1 MQDKDSDILFEMY
14 QKMYEAPVGPGSA
27 WDDDVDIDP
36 SQSKRLGTSTYGE
49 LPEDTVR
56 AIIQNIKA
64 FLQEHE
70 NGIYPGSMDDLKV
83 EIKVIIQD
91 TAEGVNA
98 TKATYASRVIKNE
111 LKRLNIIDDSNL
123 PDQVE
128 IKNVDNIDEI
138 GDEIEDTLD
147 GGGDKPV
154 AKNAP
159 IFLSAEY
166 TVDRDDLPMS
176 ASQEAKDAHEALLQ
190 AGMAFNKHTGK
201 DMIKATGLAYSE
213 AKDILGELVELG
225 VIERPDQVD
234 DDEDRIV
241 DVGGEKSDEDYSRA
255 VSGEYEKLRRNIS
268 GGEAMTMRPDDF

>member
-98 TKATYASRVIKNE
+98 TKATYDSRVIKN
-111 LKRLNIIDDSNL
+111 
-123 PDQVE
+123 
-128 IKNVDNIDEI
+128 
-138 GDEIEDTLD
+138 
-147 GGGDKPV
+147 
-154 AKNAP
+154 
-159 IFLSAEY
+159 
-166 TVDRDDLPMS
+166 
-176 ASQEAKDAHEALLQ
+176 
-190 AGMAFNKHTGK
+190 
-201 DMIKATGLAYSE
+201 
-213 AKDILGELVELG
+213 
-225 VIERPDQVD
+225 
-234 DDEDRIV
+234 
-241 DVGGEKSDEDYSRA
+241 
-255 VSGEYEKLRRNIS
+255 
-268 GGEAMTMRPDDF
+268 